1 MAIYPIPDT
10 LESIYHGTDRA
21 LAAIKDGQL
30 IDFIYMTDV
39 LKDCDDP
46 DTDQHI
52 TDARLAPTIDHLRS
66 IGELSIGM
74 VSCWEFTEL

>member
-1 MAIYPIPDT
+1 
-10 LESIYHGTDRA
+10 
-21 LAAIKDGQL
+21 
-30 IDFIYMTDV
+30 MTDV
-39 LKDCDDP
+39 LKGCDDP
-46 DTDQHI
+46 DTEQHI